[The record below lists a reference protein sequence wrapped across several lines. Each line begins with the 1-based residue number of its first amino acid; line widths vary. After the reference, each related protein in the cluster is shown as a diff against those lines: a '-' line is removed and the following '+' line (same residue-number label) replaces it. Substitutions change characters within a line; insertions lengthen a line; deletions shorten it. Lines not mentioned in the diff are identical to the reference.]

1 MKTNIIPRDYQL
13 ESIKFLETEHDK
25 LVLAMCPSSGKTETI
40 IHYIDDLYKQNEN
53 VKVLILP
60 HSTNVLLD
68 NFYQRLESR
77 NVSYTYSTDTSVNCN
92 VHVILPQS
100 HSKIKDKYDV
110 VIVDEAHENY
120 FAKTVQNILE
130 RTSPTKQILL
140 TGTPYQFVDKKEFKI
155 HFLALNDLDS
165 SLLPKLR
172 FDIIESDYEWNG
184 NYNNLGEIKSSF
196 IFKKENTDK
205 TLDDTFKF
213 IFDRENFK
221 EVNKTLIVCKSINQ
235 SELVKSYLDNIG
247 VCSEVSNS
255 KNDTKSDIVNDFK
268 QNKIKV
274 LIVVNRARL
283 GYDDSHLV
291 NLIDMSGTLNPN
303 IIYQMFARLLR
314 GDNSQQKYYIRL
326 TSKNDDLLNS
336 ELSTSLA
343 LMLTDKKYIQVFNG
357 KNFKEKDI
365 IIKKDLLLT
374 LKNNQK
380 SNKKVLN
387 SRRILVET
395 DDIINFY
402 KKVIID
408 TENNIGLYKSCK
420 VSEVL
425 SQLKNKYTLE
435 YCKIIA
441 LKYNRRVDWK
451 KNKDDSASFNYAYK
465 NGWLDECCVDMII
478 RIKEH
483 TLESCKESASKY
495 KTRSEWMKN
504 DHNPYQYAHKKGWV
518 DECCI
523 NMPKIR
529 RITLEICKESA
540 SKYKKRHEWQKN
552 DVSTYSTAHR
562 KGWLDECCVNM
573 ESRKR
578 HTLESCKESA
588 SKYKTKVEWFKN
600 DKTSYATAQKKGWL
614 DECCIN
620 LQTRKINTLESCKES
635 ASKYKTRG
643 EWFKNEKK
651 YYETAQRK
659 GWLDECCIN
668 MESRKKHTLESC
680 KKNALEYKTRTQWA
694 KNDFSTYSTAQ
705 KKGWLD
711 ECCINM
717 KPVLIIKK
725 YTLESCKE
733 SASKYKTKV
742 EWLKNEKN
750 YYEKAQREGWLD
762 ECCVNM
768 VKIKKYTLEMC
779 KESASKYKTREE
791 WRKNNYSLYYYAYKN
806 NWLDKCCVYM
816 KSPHIKH
823 TLESCKEIASK
834 YKTRIEWQNSDR
846 NSYAS
851 ACRYKWVDECCVNME
866 VLYKKHTFD
875 SCKESA
881 SKYKTRGEWQK
892 NDSASYQFAYRK
904 KWIDEFMPI
913 IE

>member
-1 MKTNIIPRDYQL
+1 MKTDVTLRYYQV

-40 IHYIDDLYKQNEN
+40 IHYIDDLYKQNKN

-77 NVSYTYSTDTSVNCN
+77 NVHFTYSTDTSINCN

-100 HSKIKDKYDV
+100 HSKIKDKYDI

-120 FAKTVQNILE
+120 FAKTVQNILK

-184 NYNNLGEIKSSF
+184 NYNALGEIKSSF

-221 EVNKTLIVCKSINQ
+221 EINKTLIVCKSIDQ
-235 SELVKSYLDNIG
+235 SEYVKSYLDNIDIY
-247 VCSEVSNS
+247 SEISNS
-255 KNDTKSDIVNDFK
+255 KNDIKSEIVNDFK

-283 GYDDSHLV
+283 GYDDSDLV

-314 GDNSQQKYYIRL
+314 GDSSQQKYYIRL

-374 LKNNQK
+374 LKNNKK
-380 SNKKVLN
+380 SNKKSLN

-395 DDIINFY
+395 DNVINFY

-420 VSEVL
+420 VSDVL
-425 SQLKNKYTLE
+425 NQLKT
-435 YCKIIA
+435 
-441 LKYNRRVDWK
+441 VT
-451 KNKDDSASFNYAYK
+451 
-465 NGWLDECCVDMII
+465 
-478 RIKEH
+478 H
-483 TLESCKESASKY
+483 TLYSCKEIASKY
-495 KTRSEWMKN
+495 KTRTEW
-504 DHNPYQYAHKKGWV
+504 A
-518 DECCI
+518 
-523 NMPKIR
+523 
-529 RITLEICKESA
+529 KE
-540 SKYKKRHEWQKN
+540 
-552 DVSTYSTAHR
+552 DYSSYDFAR
-562 KGWLDECCVNM
+562 VNN
-573 ESRKR
+573 
-578 HTLESCKESA
+578 
-588 SKYKTKVEWFKN
+588 F
-600 DKTSYATAQKKGWL
+600 
-614 DECCIN
+614 
-620 LQTRKINTLESCKES
+620 
-635 ASKYKTRG
+635 
-643 EWFKNEKK
+643 
-651 YYETAQRK
+651 
-659 GWLDECCIN
+659 LDECCIN
-668 MESRKKHTLESC
+668 MIIKKRKHTLESC
-680 KKNALEYKTRTQWA
+680 KQIASKYKTKTEWA
-694 KNDFSTYSTAQ
+694 KGDCNSYGYARIN
-705 KKGWLD
+705 KLLD

-717 KPVLIIKK
+717 IGNK
-725 YTLESCKE
+725 
-733 SASKYKTKV
+733 
-742 EWLKNEKN
+742 
-750 YYEKAQREGWLD
+750 
-762 ECCVNM
+762 
-768 VKIKKYTLEMC
+768 
-779 KESASKYKTREE
+779 
-791 WRKNNYSLYYYAYKN
+791 
-806 NWLDKCCVYM
+806 
-816 KSPHIKH
+816 KH

-834 YKTRIEWQNSDR
+834 YKTRAEWDKEDASSY
-846 NSYAS
+846 SYA
-851 ACRYKWVDECCVNME
+851 RRNKLLDECCVNMKIVQIKHSLE
-866 VLYKKHTFD
+866 SCKEISSKYKTRVEWQKADISSYGYARRNKLLDECCINMIGYKKHTLE
-875 SCKESA
+875 SCKEIA
-881 SKYKTRGEWQK
+881 SKYKTRTEWAK
-892 NDSASYQFAYRK
+892 AKGSSYKYARRNK
-904 KWIDEFMPI
+904 LLDEIMPI
-913 IE
+913 IK